1 LIQVH
6 HPAYSTP
13 TRIGVSDG
21 ASERLVRELAPLVHR
36 MSNQLQR
43 AVGEADL
50 LAESARARGL
60 PPDVRRDIASL
71 LDQLD
76 AVVTVVQHVQLALRD
91 ATGGG
96 NER

>member
-1 LIQVH
+1 MIHLQ
-6 HPAYSTP
+6 HPTYPTP
-13 TRIGVSDG
+13 IRIGASAD
-21 ASERLVRELAPLVHR
+21 ASERLLRELAPLVHR

>member
-1 LIQVH
+1 MIHLQ
-6 HPAYSTP
+6 HPTYPTP
-13 TRIGVSDG
+13 IRIGASAD
-21 ASERLVRELAPLVHR
+21 ASECLLRELAPLVHR

-76 AVVTVVQHVQLALRD
+76 AVVTAVQHVQLALRD